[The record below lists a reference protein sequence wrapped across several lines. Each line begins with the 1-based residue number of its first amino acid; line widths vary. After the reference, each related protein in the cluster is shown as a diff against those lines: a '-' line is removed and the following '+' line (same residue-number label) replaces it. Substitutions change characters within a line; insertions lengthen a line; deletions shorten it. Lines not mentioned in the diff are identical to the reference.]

1 MRKIS
6 NKGKKNF
13 KKVLYVGLYIV
24 IISWMVV
31 SGIQLW
37 LDCAILDNNYSNM
50 LVDKHDDSITE
61 VADVY
66 SNGDFTLSGDG
77 TVLKSDSDVNNYVR
91 VPSYG
96 SYYYNKENKSFFAP
110 LTKVETRN
118 LMLKFVLLDMLS
130 FIIMIVLLVHNRN
143 KGTWLKVIIWV
154 SEILYAFV
162 TYLIYANALSV
173 LYRVEKGVW
182 IIPLVKLVILCIVLL
197 IAFIVDARKDTKLPL
212 RLHRRKKDD

>member
-50 LVDKHDDSITE
+50 LVDKQDGSITE

-77 TVLKSDSDVNNYVR
+77 TVLKSDSDINNYVR

-130 FIIMIVLLVHNRN
+130 FIIMIILLVHNRN

-154 SEILYAFV
+154 SEILYAFG
-162 TYLIYANALSV
+162 TYLVYANALSV

-182 IIPLVKLVILCIVLL
+182 IIPLAKLAILCIVLL

-212 RLHRRKKDD
+212 RLHRRKKDG